1 MHPLRGANRGESPPG
16 RLRRRS
22 LSAYDACRPDG
33 SPETFRPQVPMSLMM
48 KEILDQPRALAR
60 TFEAE
65 REHACE
71 FEKFVQKHKF
81 RLIVLVAR
89 GTSDNAARFGRYLFE
104 LTSGI
109 PVSLAAPSIH
119 TLYHARLNLR
129 GSLVVGI
136 SQSGEGTDI
145 NSVLKSAR
153 RQGAYTVGITNEA
166 GSTMARLVDDAFLVR
181 AGKQLSVAATKTYTG
196 QLMVLYLLAAALSP
210 QVTLQAVSEIPDR
223 VRHALQLAP
232 EVRELVERYRFMRQ
246 CVVVARGINYANA
259 FELALKLME
268 TCYVVAE
275 RFSSADFRHGPI
287 ALIERDFPVLMF
299 LPPGKAFRD
308 LAHLE
313 ERLRKLGAET
323 VVISSAGARLPAAVR
338 AIRVPGAMPEIYTP
352 IPYII
357 PGQLFAAELARAKG
371 LDPDKP
377 RSLKIVTR
385 TL

>member
-1 MHPLRGANRGESPPG
+1 
-16 RLRRRS
+16 
-22 LSAYDACRPDG
+22 
-33 SPETFRPQVPMSLMM
+33 MSLMM
-48 KEILDQPRALAR
+48 QEILDQPRALAR
-60 TFEAE
+60 TFRAE
-65 REHACE
+65 REHALE
-71 FEKFVQKHKF
+71 FEKFAERRKF

-89 GTSDNAARFGRYLFE
+89 GTSDNAAQFGRYLFE

-119 TLYHARLNLR
+119 TLYHARLDFKKA
-129 GSLVVGI
+129 LVVGI

-153 RQGAYTVGITNEA
+153 RQGAYTVGITNERR
-166 GSTMARLVDDAFLVR
+166 STMAGLVDDVFLVR
-181 AGKQLSVAATKTYTG
+181 AGKQQSVAATKTYTG
-196 QLMVLYLLAAALSP
+196 QLLALYLLASALSP
-210 QVTLQAVSEIPDR
+210 KITLDAISEIPDR
-223 VRHALQLAP
+223 VKRTLRLAP
-232 EVRELVERYRFMRQ
+232 EVGELVQRYRFMRQ

-308 LAHLE
+308 LARLE
-313 ERLRKLGAET
+313 ERLYKLGAET
-323 VVISSAGARLPAAVR
+323 VVITSAGARLPAAVR
-338 AIRVPGAMPEIYTP
+338 SIRVPEKIPEIYTP
-352 IPYII
+352 IPFIV
-357 PGQLFAAELARAKG
+357 PGQLFAVQLARVKG

-377 RSLKIVTR
+377 RSLQIVTR